1 MSGQDAYVTPLA
13 DAGSI
18 ASAGGKGA
26 NLGELMRA
34 GFPVPDGFVITT
46 EAYDSFVADNDLTDR
61 AAALAGT
68 GDTAAIAALFDDATL
83 PPELAA
89 AITTAYAALGQGSV
103 AVRSS
108 ATAEDLPGASF
119 AGQQET
125 YLNISG
131 ADEVLAA
138 VRRCWASLWTPR
150 AVAYRAHRSGDD
162 QGPLSIAVVV
172 QRLVPADV
180 SGVLFTANP
189 ATGRRDET
197 VITAAWGLGESVV
210 GGRVEPDEY
219 VVRNGADGADGAD
232 GPKVTVRVG
241 DKQVMTVQTDAGS
254 DEVATPTAR
263 RHEQTL
269 TDGQSRELAALGTRV
284 AEHFG
289 VPQDIEWVLHD
300 GTFQLVQARPIT
312 ALPEP
317 TGDVPSE
324 WPVPRH
330 GSLYFRASIVEQMP
344 DPLSP
349 LFADL
354 VRTAVPRGLSS
365 LLGEL
370 SPRVAELDVDFPT
383 INGYAFYDYSRRAFG
398 AMMSLSPALMRVIGE
413 KGFVLNRWR
422 DRELP
427 RYRHAVAAWAD
438 RDPAALPAAEL
449 VRGAQELVDAGCLYY
464 TTVQTIIPVASMAEM
479 TWTGLYDRA
488 LRRPGDAAATDY
500 LLGFDSTPM
509 TVEKSLATLAAWCRE
524 DAALTAALLAPE
536 TDPLGTTPPAGIDA
550 DVWSQWRTRLDGHL
564 AAYGHTTYNLDIMN
578 PVPADDPTPVLQALR
593 YQLGGTATDPFERQQ
608 RHADERER
616 LTRELFRRLD
626 PVRGALARRS
636 LTSAQ
641 HWAPVREDALAAMGL
656 AWPVIR
662 LLVREAGRRLMEAG
676 ALAVPDDVFWLT
688 LAELV
693 DLGIR
698 ADAGETLPRRVEA
711 IATRRATWR
720 GQALATPPQYLPES
734 RAMKAWESFLPA
746 REQEEGPVLKGTTG
760 SGGRVTGHAR
770 VLKGPADFASF
781 VPGEILVASITT
793 PAYTPLFAQAAAVV
807 TDVGGVLSHG
817 SIVAREFG
825 IPAVLGTGAATKR
838 IATGDLIT
846 VDGIAGH
853 VLLEGASAPQ
863 PDTRRSRTPMVAA
876 TVAAI
881 GVTVIGAL
889 VVRSRRQR

>member
-1 MSGQDAYVTPLA
+1 MSRPDAYITPLA
-13 DAGSI
+13 EAGPI

-26 NLGELMRA
+26 NLGELVRG
-34 GFPVPDGFVITT
+34 GFPVPEGFAVTT
-46 EAYDSFVADNDLTDR
+46 AAYDQFVADNDLSDR
-61 AAALAGT
+61 AAALADHGNT
-68 GDTAAIAALFDDATL
+68 DAIDTLFTEAALA
-83 PPELAA
+83 PELAA
-89 AITTAYAALGQGSV
+89 AITAAYVAIGEGPV

-131 ADEVLAA
+131 PDAVLAG

-150 AVAYRAHRSGDD
+150 AVAYRAHRGAGDSGTDD
-162 QGPLSIAVVV
+162 MGPLSIAVVV

-219 VVRNGADGADGAD
+219 VVRTTPE
-232 GPKVTVRVG
+232 GPQLTVRVG
-241 DKQVMTVQTDAGS
+241 DKQVMTVPTDTGS
-254 DEVATPTAR
+254 AEVSTPDVR

-269 TDGQSRELAALGTRV
+269 TDAQALDLAALGGRV
-284 AEHFG
+284 AAHFG

-300 GTFQLVQARPIT
+300 GTFQLVQARAIT

-317 TGDVPSE
+317 TGEVPTE

-354 VRTAVPRGLSS
+354 VRTAVPKGLSG

-370 SPRVAELDVDFPT
+370 SPRMGRLDIDFPT
-383 INGYAFYDYSRRAFG
+383 INGYAFYDYSRRAFS
-398 AMMSLSPALMRVIGE
+398 AMLSLSPGLVRLIGQP
-413 KGFVLNRWR
+413 GFILDRWR

-427 RYRHAVAAWAD
+427 RYRDAVAVWAD
-438 RDPAALPAAEL
+438 RDPATLAAADL
-449 VRGAQELVDAGCLYY
+449 VRGAQELLDAGCLYY
-464 TTVQTIIPVASMAEM
+464 TTVQTIIPVAATAEL
-479 TWTGLYDRA
+479 TWTALYERA
-488 LRRPGDAAATDY
+488 LRRPGGTAATDF
-500 LLGFDSTPM
+500 LLGFDSTPIA
-509 TVEKSLATLAAWCRE
+509 VEKSLATLAAWCRT
-524 DAALTAALLAPE
+524 DAGLTAALLAE
-536 TDPLGTTPPAGIDA
+536 ATDPLGETPPEGVDA
-550 DVWSQWRTRLDGHL
+550 SVWTQWRARLGAHL
-564 AAYGHTTYNLDIMN
+564 SAYGHTTYNLDIMN
-578 PVPADDPTPVLQALR
+578 PVPADDPMPVLQSLR
-593 YQLGGTATDPFERQQ
+593 YRLGGTATDPSERQQ
-608 RHADERER
+608 RQAAERER
-616 LTRELFRRLD
+616 LTRDLFDHLD
-626 PVRGALARRS
+626 PVRTALARRT
-636 LTSAQ
+636 LASAQ

-662 LLVREAGRRLMEAG
+662 RLVREAGRRMTDAG
-676 ALAVPDDVFWLT
+676 VLAAQDDVFWLT
-688 LAELV
+688 LTELL
-693 DLGIR
+693 DLGPG
-698 ADAGETLPRRVEA
+698 ADDGETLPSFAEQ
-711 IATRRATWR
+711 IAARRATWR

-734 RAMKAWESFLPA
+734 RAMRAWEGFLPA
-746 REQEEGPVLKGTTG
+746 REQDEGPVLTGTTG

-825 IPAVLGTGAATKR
+825 LPAVLGTGSATRR
-838 IATGDLIT
+838 ITTGDLIT
-846 VDGIAGH
+846 VDGIAGQ
-853 VLLEGASAPQ
+853 VLLEGAPESEPAK
-863 PDTRRSRTPMVAA
+863 RRSGTLVIAPVAA
-876 TVAAI
+876 VVAI
-881 GVTVIGAL
+881 GGAL
-889 VVRSRRQR
+889 VVRAWRR